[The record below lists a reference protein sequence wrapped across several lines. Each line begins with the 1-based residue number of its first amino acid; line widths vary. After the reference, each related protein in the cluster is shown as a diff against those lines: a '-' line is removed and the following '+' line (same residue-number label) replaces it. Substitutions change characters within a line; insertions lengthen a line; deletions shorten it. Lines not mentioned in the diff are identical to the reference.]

1 MSKIIV
7 PWTVKYRPKTINDL
21 MIDET
26 VKNKLRKIITD
37 KSMPNIILTGTPG
50 VGKTSTVHCIAKLI
64 LKEKYKNGVLEL
76 NASDDRGIKSVQES
90 IKNFCKKTIKG
101 KFAEEDSSH
110 KIVIL
115 DEADNMTK
123 KAQQLISNLMG
134 DFNSSTRFAF
144 TCNESSDIIEA
155 IQSRCIIIRFRR
167 LTSDQIVK
175 RLEKIC
181 KIEEVKYTTK
191 ALNELAV
198 ISNGDMRQ
206 AINNLEIVNNAFAK
220 VTTTTMFE
228 LCDRPH
234 PSFMMDI
241 FKKLIKGDLQD
252 ALTVIETLRDKGY
265 SGSDILI
272 GMKNT
277 LKTDISESLLPKDKI
292 TILKLVNESMFV
304 VSHGLDTWL
313 QLVGCMTGIYLE
325 FNA

>member
-1 MSKIIV
+1 MSEIII

-21 MIDET
+21 MLDET

-37 KSMPNIILTGTPG
+37 RSMPNVIFTGTPG

-64 LKEKYKNGVLEL
+64 LKERYKKGVLEL

-101 KFAEEDSSH
+101 TFVDDNSPH

-123 KAQQLISNLMG
+123 KAQQLISNLMS

-181 KIEEVKYTTK
+181 KIENVKYTTK
-191 ALNELAV
+191 ALSEIAI
-198 ISNGDMRQ
+198 ISDGDMRQ
-206 AINNLEIVNNAFAK
+206 AINNLEIVHNAFSK
-220 VTTTTMFE
+220 ITTTTMFE

-234 PSFMMDI
+234 PSFMMNI
-241 FKKLIKGDLQD
+241 FKKLIKGDLKE
-252 ALTVIETLRDKGY
+252 ALKIIETLRDKGY

-277 LKTDISESLLPKDKI
+277 LKTDTTDSLLQKEKI
-292 TILKLVNESMFV
+292 MILKLVNESMFV

-313 QLVGCMTGIYLE
+313 QLIGCMTGIFLK
-325 FNA
+325 FNS